1 MSSAPFADGALLR
14 FQAGIKTGE
23 GDMGAMG
30 DIEDPA
36 ELTKLLS
43 IGRVVNDPGTV
54 RAQNTGDKQAMDA
67 VIDRVRAI
75 LLETGDAQG

>member
-1 MSSAPFADGALLR
+1 
-14 FQAGIKTGE
+14 
-23 GDMGAMG
+23 MGAMG
-30 DIEDPA
+30 DIGNPA

-43 IGRVVNDPGTV
+43 IGRLVNDPGTV

-75 LLETGDAQG
+75 LSDGQQEDGS